1 MSSRLYVV
9 RPAHDNAAIHLS
21 APNTRAFLPLN
32 APRLQPYGKVL
43 SSAGNSLKEILT
55 NINTMHG
62 HIKMGYFSEVHTSLF
77 LRSTLPSRHG
87 PPPRA
92 PLALLAC
99 SIYFYFIY
107 TNIIGKKKKTHQLR
121 PPTFRITR
129 EKANQMQL
137 HYMPG
142 VPTRKG
148 LSPLVVGTYL
158 PANARVV
165 SCHTRL
171 TRAWR
176 VL

>member
-1 MSSRLYVV
+1 VPELLEAVGYWFPIYVKSTV
-9 RPAHDNAAIHLS
+9 RTPSRPAYDNAAIYLS
-21 APNTRAFLPLN
+21 ALNTRAFPSLN

-62 HIKMGYFSEVHTSLF
+62 HIKMGYFSEVHASLF

-107 TNIIGKKKKTHQLR
+107 TNIIGKKKT
-121 PPTFRITR
+121 T
-129 EKANQMQL
+129 
-137 HYMPG
+137 
-142 VPTRKG
+142 
-148 LSPLVVGTYL
+148 
-158 PANARVV
+158 
-165 SCHTRL
+165 SCDHPRSG
-171 TRAWR
+171 
-176 VL
+176 